1 MTNKNTVNI
10 FLIRHGEANASWD
23 EDRDPGLSEKGKLQ
37 SELLEKEILN
47 SLPSRFD
54 AISSPLSRAKET
66 ATPLKEKLGFKLSI
80 NDIYAEIPSPGIPL
94 SERRDWLKGIF
105 SARID
110 ELEKPQMEWRNKI
123 IESLKLLKQDTI
135 IFSHFMVINSI
146 VGWINDSKNF
156 VSFHPDNYSVTKI
169 EKLGDTFKILNL
181 GKDFSTTVQ

>member
-66 ATPLKEKLGFKLSI
+66 ATPLKEKLGFKH
-80 NDIYAEIPSPGIPL
+80 IY
-94 SERRDWLKGIF
+94 
-105 SARID
+105 
-110 ELEKPQMEWRNKI
+110 
-123 IESLKLLKQDTI
+123 
-135 IFSHFMVINSI
+135 
-146 VGWINDSKNF
+146 
-156 VSFHPDNYSVTKI
+156 
-169 EKLGDTFKILNL
+169 ILN
-181 GKDFSTTVQ
+181 